1 MENRFDM
8 QFISESKNEA
18 LARAVVSA
26 FIMELDPTIE
36 TLSEIKTAVSEAV
49 TNAIVH
55 AYPEDT
61 GTVCLSGKLTGNTVY
76 ITVEDFGVGI
86 ADINK
91 AREPLFTGRPDEE
104 RSGLGF
110 SIMESFSDD
119 ITVTSTLGEG
129 TSVTLKKI
137 FPVLEG
143 KRNNG

>member
-26 FIMELDPTIE
+26 FIMELDPTVE
-36 TLSEIKTAVSEAV
+36 MLSEIKTAVSEAV

-55 AYPEDT
+55 AYPEDL
-61 GTVCLSGKLTGNTVY
+61 GTVYLSGKLIGNTVY

-129 TSVTLKKI
+129 TAVTLKKI
-137 FPVLEG
+137 FPTLEE
-143 KRNNG
+143 KTNNG

>member
-8 QFISESKNEA
+8 QFISDSKNEA

-26 FIMELDPTIE
+26 FIMELDPTLDA
-36 TLSEIKTAVSEAV
+36 LSEIKTAVSEAV

-55 AYPEDT
+55 AYPDNK
-61 GTVCLSGKLTGNTVY
+61 GIVSLSGKLFGNTVY

-86 ADINK
+86 ADVNK
-91 AREPLFTGRPDEE
+91 AREPLFTGRPEEE

-119 ITVTSTLGEG
+119 IIVTSTLGEG
-129 TSVTLKKI
+129 TSVILKKI
-137 FPVLEG
+137 FPTLEG
-143 KRNNG
+143 KVNNG